1 MTKNTCPYYSWF
13 FGKIKI
19 TFPLCSIPN
28 NLNVKEL
35 CFKR

>member
-1 MTKNTCPYYSWF
+1 MTKNTCPYYFWF

-19 TFPLCSIPN
+19 TFPKSIPN